1 MDIRKFAEAAGP
13 LGALGIVVTQDGQ
26 ELEKYTWDEECRR
39 NIYSASKSFTSCAV
53 GMAVSEGLLSL
64 DEKLTDVF
72 VGELPKNVG
81 ENLAKA
87 TVRDLLTMHLGQSK
101 AALMGAQRPLYKE
114 ENWVKMVL
122 AMPFDQEPG
131 SQFVYNN
138 VGPYLAGILV
148 QRRAGCDLT
157 EYLMPRLFG
166 PLGIWRPT
174 WECDPLGNTFGAGG
188 LMLTLSEL
196 HRFGLLYLNEGMWNG
211 QQLIP
216 REWVKESTQQQYSA
230 PYAYLFWRGK
240 FNSFRADGKY
250 GQLSIV
256 FPEKNAVITMTAQAF
271 DVKPLMT
278 LIYDELYPQL

>member
-1 MDIRKFAEAAGP
+1 
-13 LGALGIVVTQDGQ
+13 GALGIVVTQDGQ
-26 ELEKYTWDEECRR
+26 ELGKYTWDEECRR

-122 AMPFDQEPG
+122 AMPFDHEPG

-138 VGPYLAGILV
+138 VGP
-148 QRRAGCDLT
+148 
-157 EYLMPRLFG
+157 
-166 PLGIWRPT
+166 
-174 WECDPLGNTFGAGG
+174 
-188 LMLTLSEL
+188 
-196 HRFGLLYLNEGMWNG
+196 
-211 QQLIP
+211 
-216 REWVKESTQQQYSA
+216 
-230 PYAYLFWRGK
+230 
-240 FNSFRADGKY
+240 
-250 GQLSIV
+250 
-256 FPEKNAVITMTAQAF
+256 
-271 DVKPLMT
+271 
-278 LIYDELYPQL
+278 